1 MEDIMSAITVNSNI
15 QTLTAQRNLGNS
27 QLLQNK
33 SLERLSS
40 GFRINHAADDAAGTA
55 ITERMTKQVRGIAQ
69 AIRNTNDGVS
79 LIQSAGSDLQ
89 NAADILQEM
98 RETAMQSTNPTIS
111 EKERTIL
118 NKKYSAMRAQLNE
131 LAKNASY
138 NDHKLFD
145 GTFSGKSFQIGLD
158 ENQTFN
164 ISLSTMMVD
173 KIPPHTA
180 TVDEKI
186 LDDPGILYR
195 VTKAAEEVKDIANA
209 DNDALNKI
217 VADITSLQDN
227 TALDRAATLQGIR
240 DKIFNV
246 SGTVPDGLITDG
258 PVQQRLKSEMTEID
272 NILANK
278 TIADTDVYSITDANN
293 AIYMIDDAIDYIL
306 DLDSELGAMENLF
319 DSNFVNLTNVS
330 INTADSR
337 SRIKDVDMAAETAE
351 MAKAQI
357 MVQSGTSMVF
367 QANQLPKNVLALLG

>member
-1 MEDIMSAITVNSNI
+1 MSAITVNSNI